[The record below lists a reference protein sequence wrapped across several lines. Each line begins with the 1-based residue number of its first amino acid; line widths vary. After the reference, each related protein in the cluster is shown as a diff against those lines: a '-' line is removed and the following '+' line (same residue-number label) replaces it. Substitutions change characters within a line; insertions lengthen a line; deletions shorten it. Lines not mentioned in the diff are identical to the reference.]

1 MYPYLYKKGHAVSI
15 LIFGKNGQVG
25 KALQHEF
32 SDPIAL
38 DRTQCDLSSSTSIT
52 EALDTHKPSIILNAA
67 AYTAVDTA
75 EDDAAIAD
83 AINAKAVEAM
93 ATWAAAHDALLVHYS
108 TDYVFDG
115 TKDSAYTEGDIPAP
129 LSVYGRTKLAGE
141 KAIQSSGCKHLIFR
155 TSWVYDQDGK
165 NFPNTIMRLAAE
177 RDALTIIN
185 DQHGVPTHATLIA
198 QVTKQCV
205 EHFTPENAGIYNLV
219 PQGET
224 TWHGIARHLVRHSHI
239 PLKCA
244 VDDVKPITTSEYPTK
259 ATRPH
264 NSRLDTTKLQKA
276 FGLTLPSWTEH
287 LDTFI
292 KNYSNK

>member
-1 MYPYLYKKGHAVSI
+1 MNI

-25 KALQHEF
+25 KALQREF
-32 SDPIAL
+32 TDAVAL
-38 DRTQCDLSSSTSIT
+38 DRSQCDLTSS
-52 EALDTHKPSIILNAA
+52 EAILATLTHHKPDVILNAA
-67 AYTAVDTA
+67 AYTAVDMA
-75 EDDAAIAD
+75 EDDAVAAEV
-83 AINAKAVEAM
+83 INTKAVEAM
-93 ATWAAAHDALLVHYS
+93 ANWAAENGALLVHYS

-115 TKDSAYTEGDIPAP
+115 SKDSAYTEADIPAP

-141 KAIQSSGCKHLIFR
+141 KVIQNSGCKHLIFR

-239 PLKCA
+239 PLKCT

-292 KNYSNK
+292 KNYSN

>member
-1 MYPYLYKKGHAVSI
+1 MNI

-25 KALQHEF
+25 KALQREF
-32 SDPIAL
+32 TDAVAL
-38 DRTQCDLSSSTSIT
+38 DRSQCDLTSS
-52 EALDTHKPSIILNAA
+52 EAILATLTHHKPDVILNAA
-67 AYTAVDTA
+67 AYTAVDMA
-75 EDDAAIAD
+75 EDDAVAAEV
-83 AINAKAVEAM
+83 INTKAVEAM
-93 ATWAAAHDALLVHYS
+93 ANWAAENGALLVHYS

-115 TKDSAYTEGDIPAP
+115 SKDSAYTEADIPAP

-141 KAIQSSGCKHLIFR
+141 KVIQNSGCKHLIFR

-177 RDALTIIN
+177 RDALAIIN

-224 TWHGIARHLVRHSHI
+224 TWHGIARHLVHHSHI

-292 KNYSNK
+292 KNYSN

>member
-1 MYPYLYKKGHAVSI
+1 MKL
-15 LIFGKNGQVG
+15 LLFGKNGQVG
-25 KALQHEF
+25 DALQKAFNGKNIITLSRAECDFMNTQSITKALNEY
-32 SDPIAL
+32 SPNV
-38 DRTQCDLSSSTSIT
+38 
-52 EALDTHKPSIILNAA
+52 ILNAA
-67 AYTAVDTA
+67 AYTAVDMA
-75 EDDAAIAD
+75 EDDAVAAKV
-83 AINAKAVEAM
+83 INTQAVEAM
-93 ATWAAAHDALLVHYS
+93 ANWAAENDALLVHYS

-115 TKDSAYTEGDIPAP
+115 SKDSAYTEADIPAP
-129 LSVYGRTKLAGE
+129 LSVYGRTKLDGE

-224 TWHGIARHLVRHSHI
+224 TWHGIARHLVRHSHT

-244 VDDVKPITTSEYPTK
+244 VDDVKPIPTSEYPTK

-264 NSRLDTTKLQKA
+264 NSRLDTTKLQTA
-276 FGLTLPSWTEH
+276 FNLDLPGWTEH

>member
-1 MYPYLYKKGHAVSI
+1 MNI

-25 KALQHEF
+25 KALQCEF
-32 SDPIAL
+32 TDAVAL
-38 DRTQCDLSSSTSIT
+38 DRSQCDLSSS
-52 EALDTHKPSIILNAA
+52 EAILATLTHHKPDVILNAA
-67 AYTAVDTA
+67 AYTAVDMA
-75 EDDAAIAD
+75 EDDAVAAEV
-83 AINAKAVEAM
+83 INTKAVEAM
-93 ATWAAAHDALLVHYS
+93 ANWAAENGALLVHYS

-115 TKDSAYTEGDIPAP
+115 SKDSAYTEADIPAP

-141 KAIQSSGCKHLIFR
+141 KVIQNSGCKHLIFR

-264 NSRLDTTKLQKA
+264 NSRLDTTKLRKA

-292 KNYSNK
+292 KNYSN

>member
-1 MYPYLYKKGHAVSI
+1 MNI

-25 KALQHEF
+25 KALQREF
-32 SDPIAL
+32 TDAVAL
-38 DRTQCDLSSSTSIT
+38 DRSQCDLTSS
-52 EALDTHKPSIILNAA
+52 EAILATLTHHKPDVILNAA
-67 AYTAVDTA
+67 AYTAVDMA
-75 EDDAAIAD
+75 EDDAVAAEV
-83 AINAKAVEAM
+83 INTKAVEAM
-93 ATWAAAHDALLVHYS
+93 ANWAAENGALLVHYS

-115 TKDSAYTEGDIPAP
+115 SMDSAYTEADIPAP

-141 KAIQSSGCKHLIFR
+141 KVIQNSGCKHLIFR

-205 EHFTPENAGIYNLV
+205 EHFTPENAGIYNFV

-239 PLKCA
+239 PLKCT

-292 KNYSNK
+292 KNYSN

>member
-1 MYPYLYKKGHAVSI
+1 MNI

-25 KALQHEF
+25 KALQREF
-32 SDPIAL
+32 KDAIAL
-38 DRTQCDLSSSTSIT
+38 DRSQCDLSSS
-52 EALDTHKPSIILNAA
+52 EAILATLIHHKPDVILNAA
-67 AYTAVDTA
+67 AYTAVDMA
-75 EDDAAIAD
+75 EDDAVAAEV
-83 AINAKAVEAM
+83 INTKAVEAM
-93 ATWAAAHDALLVHYS
+93 ANWAAENGALLVHYS

-115 TKDSAYTEGDIPAP
+115 SKDSAYTEADIPAP

-141 KAIQSSGCKHLIFR
+141 KVIQNSGCKHLIFR

-292 KNYSNK
+292 KNYSN

>member
-1 MYPYLYKKGHAVSI
+1 MNI

-25 KALQHEF
+25 KALQCEF
-32 SDPIAL
+32 KDAVAL
-38 DRTQCDLSSSTSIT
+38 DRSQCDLTSS
-52 EALDTHKPSIILNAA
+52 EAIVAKLTHHKPDVILNAA
-67 AYTAVDTA
+67 AYTAVDMA
-75 EDDAAIAD
+75 EDDAVAAEV
-83 AINAKAVEAM
+83 INTKAVEAM
-93 ATWAAAHDALLVHYS
+93 AKWAAENGALLVHYS

-115 TKDSAYTEGDIPAP
+115 SKDSAYTEADIPAP

-141 KAIQSSGCKHLIFR
+141 KVIQNSGCKHLIFR

-205 EHFTPENAGIYNLV
+205 EHFTPENTGIYNLA

-292 KNYSNK
+292 KNYSN

>member
-1 MYPYLYKKGHAVSI
+1 VNI

-25 KALQHEF
+25 KALQREF
-32 SDPIAL
+32 TDAVAL
-38 DRTQCDLSSSTSIT
+38 DRSQCDLTSS
-52 EALDTHKPSIILNAA
+52 EAILATLTHHKPDVILNAA
-67 AYTAVDTA
+67 AYTAVDMA
-75 EDDAAIAD
+75 EDDAVAAEV
-83 AINAKAVEAM
+83 INTKAVEAM
-93 ATWAAAHDALLVHYS
+93 ANWAAENGALLVHYS

-115 TKDSAYTEGDIPAP
+115 SKDSAYTEADIPAP

-141 KAIQSSGCKHLIFR
+141 KVIQNSGCKHLIFR

-239 PLKCA
+239 PLKCT

-292 KNYSNK
+292 KNYSN

>member
-1 MYPYLYKKGHAVSI
+1 MNI

-25 KALQHEF
+25 KALQCEF
-32 SDPIAL
+32 KDAVAL
-38 DRTQCDLSSSTSIT
+38 DRSQCDLTSS
-52 EALDTHKPSIILNAA
+52 EAIVAKLTHHKPDVILNAA
-67 AYTAVDTA
+67 AYTAVDMA
-75 EDDAAIAD
+75 EDDAVAAEV
-83 AINAKAVEAM
+83 INTKAVEAM
-93 ATWAAAHDALLVHYS
+93 AKWAAENGALLVHYS

-115 TKDSAYTEGDIPAP
+115 SKDSAYTEADIPAP

-141 KAIQSSGCKHLIFR
+141 KVIQNSGCKHLIFR

-239 PLKCA
+239 PLKCT

-292 KNYSNK
+292 KNYSNQ

>member
-1 MYPYLYKKGHAVSI
+1 VNI

-25 KALQHEF
+25 KALQREF
-32 SDPIAL
+32 TDVVAL
-38 DRTQCDLSSSTSIT
+38 DRSQCDLSISGAILATLT
-52 EALDTHKPSIILNAA
+52 RLKPDVILNAA
-67 AYTAVDTA
+67 AYTAVDMA
-75 EDDAAIAD
+75 EGDAVAAEV
-83 AINAKAVEAM
+83 INTQAVEAM
-93 ATWAAAHDALLVHYS
+93 ANWAAENGALLVHYS

-115 TKDSAYTEGDIPAP
+115 SKDSAYTEADIPAP

-205 EHFTPENAGIYNLV
+205 DHFTPENTGIYNLV

-292 KNYSNK
+292 KNYSN

>member
-1 MYPYLYKKGHAVSI
+1 MNI

-25 KALQHEF
+25 KALQREF
-32 SDPIAL
+32 TDAVAL
-38 DRTQCDLSSSTSIT
+38 DRSQCDLTSS
-52 EALDTHKPSIILNAA
+52 EAILATLTHLKPDVILNAA
-67 AYTAVDTA
+67 AYTAVDMA
-75 EDDAAIAD
+75 EDDAVAAEV
-83 AINAKAVEAM
+83 INTKAVEAM
-93 ATWAAAHDALLVHYS
+93 ANWAAENGALLVHYS

-115 TKDSAYTEGDIPAP
+115 SKDSAYTEADIPAP

-141 KAIQSSGCKHLIFR
+141 KVIQNSGCKHLIFR

-177 RDALTIIN
+177 RDALAIIN

-224 TWHGIARHLVRHSHI
+224 TWHGIARHLVHHSHI

-292 KNYSNK
+292 KNYSN

>member
-1 MYPYLYKKGHAVSI
+1 MNI

-25 KALQHEF
+25 KALQREF
-32 SDPIAL
+32 KDAVAL
-38 DRTQCDLSSSTSIT
+38 DRSQCDLTSS
-52 EALDTHKPSIILNAA
+52 EAIVATLTHHKPDAILNAA
-67 AYTAVDTA
+67 AYTAVDMA
-75 EDDAAIAD
+75 EDDAVAAEV
-83 AINAKAVEAM
+83 INTKAVEAM
-93 ATWAAAHDALLVHYS
+93 ANWAAENGALLVHYS

-115 TKDSAYTEGDIPAP
+115 SKDSAYTEADIPAP

-141 KAIQSSGCKHLIFR
+141 KVIQNSGCKHLIFR

-239 PLKCA
+239 PLKCT

-292 KNYSNK
+292 KNYSN